1 MKHSHARTGK
11 PNEMSLVH
19 SFNAAIKG
27 VCDVMRRSNVVGAVQ
42 YVPELTWILFLRI
55 LDAQEMQETASDRA
69 LGLVDSGQAIPS
81 PYRWRDWGAPYSD
94 RSDQEAMPCGSITG
108 WKRNELYEGG
118 SGSLLEF
125 VNNDLLP
132 FLREFASR
140 SDATPRQKLIG
151 TIMTSVEKAAVSNEA
166 VFREILDRIDGIGVD
181 LVRDR
186 HFSALSQVYE
196 SLLLK
201 MGEKNSDGGQFF
213 TPRDVIRAM
222 VRTVDPKV
230 GQTVYDPCCGT
241 GGFLAEAYAHME
253 AKTSLSTKIEKLRY
267 DTFFGREKAN
277 LVFPI
282 ALANLFLHGIHRPSL
297 WHGNTLTGETDVKKV
312 SLFDKAPSH
321 FDVILTNPP
330 FGGKENAS
338 AMNGFDFKTS
348 STQVLFVQKI
358 LKELSDGGTCG
369 IVLDDGIL
377 FKDMEAF
384 VDTKRKLLEE
394 CDLWAVVSLPAGV
407 FASAGANVE
416 TNLLF
421 FTKGKRTDKIWYY
434 DLTHVKVGKRDPL
447 TLAHFGYDTKGAV
460 LEDKDLPESL
470 TRHWRENGSNTGGPF
485 PSYARLLSKRGTP
498 KANSP
503 YSWTVSLSKKK
514 GEADKERRGVEKEV
528 TVIEDTIRMLEK
540 EISRVKR
547 RKEQGDE
554 EAINDMIENLKQM
567 KKKAR
572 AKRDRIKRIEGC
584 VYDLTAQ
591 NPNDLS
597 KVDSRS
603 SLEIIRNI
611 QSQEKIISKS
621 LSLISRI
628 IISAS
633 DSGSR

>member
-1 MKHSHARTGK
+1 MKHSQAGTSKR
-11 PNEMSLVH
+11 NETSLKH
-19 SFNAAIKG
+19 SFDAAIKG
-27 VCDVMRRSNVVGAVQ
+27 VCDAMRSSNVMGAVQ

-55 LDAQEMQETASDRA
+55 LDAQEMQENASDRA
-69 LGLVDSGQAIPS
+69 LGLEYPDQAIPS
-81 PYRWRDWGAPYSD
+81 PYRWQDWAAPYS
-94 RSDQEAMPCGSITG
+94 RQAAQEVKPGGNTLG
-108 WKRNELYEGG
+108 WKRNELHESGT
-118 SGSLLEF
+118 GSLLKF
-125 VNNDLLP
+125 VNSDLLP
-132 FLREFASR
+132 FLRSFAGQQ
-140 SDATPRQKLIG
+140 DATPRQQLIG
-151 TIMTSVEKAAVSNEA
+151 AIMTSVEKSAISNEA
-166 VFREILDRIDGIGVD
+166 VFREVLDRIDRIGTD
-181 LVRDR
+181 LVREK

-222 VRTVDPKV
+222 VRTVDPEV
-230 GQTVYDPCCGT
+230 GQSVYDPCCGT

-253 AKTSLSTKIEKLRY
+253 TKTSLSTKIGKLRY

-282 ALANLFLHGIHRPSL
+282 ALANLFLHGIYRPNL
-297 WHGNTLTGETDVKKV
+297 WHGNTLTGETDVKKT
-312 SLFDKAPSH
+312 SLFDKAPKQ

-338 AMNGFDFKTS
+338 VMNNFDFKAN
-348 STQVLFVQKI
+348 STQVLFVQAI

-369 IVLDDGIL
+369 VVLDDGIL
-377 FKDMEAF
+377 FKDLDAF

-394 CDLWAVVSLPAGV
+394 CDLWAVVSLPASV
-407 FASAGANVE
+407 FASAGAKVE

-447 TLAHFGYDTKGAV
+447 TLAHFGYDINGAV
-460 LEDKDLPESL
+460 LKDKDLPESL
-470 TRHWRENGSNTGGPF
+470 TRHWRESENDTKGPF
-485 PSYARLLSKRGTP
+485 PSYARLLSKRGT
-498 KANSP
+498 KRGNSL
-503 YSWTVSLSKKK
+503 YSWTVSLSNKKR
-514 GEADKERRGVEKEV
+514 EADKERKTIEKEV
-528 TVIEDTIRMLEK
+528 IVIEDKIKIIEK

-547 RKEQGDE
+547 VRERNDKNTV
-554 EAINDMIENLKQM
+554 NDMLENLKQM
-567 KKKAR
+567 KKKA
-572 AKRDRIKRIEGC
+572 KVGRDRIKKIEKS

-611 QSQEKIISKS
+611 ESQEKLISKS
-621 LSLISRI
+621 MSLISKI
-628 IISAS
+628 IVYANDS
-633 DSGSR
+633 DSK